1 MSECVTL
8 DSSLFARI
16 NLSSEIYPLS
26 LLQSASHRFS
36 MTLHLVASL
45 ASLLWVIGTGRAMP
59 TEAEI
64 GWAST
69 TEGIT
74 DPPHPHTVHII

>member
-1 MSECVTL
+1 MKVYL
-8 DSSLFARI
+8 G
-16 NLSSEIYPLS
+16 
-26 LLQSASHRFS
+26 ASI
-36 MTLHLVASL
+36 

-69 TEGIT
+69 SQVIA
-74 DPPHPHTVHII
+74 

>member
-1 MSECVTL
+1 MK
-8 DSSLFARI
+8 
-16 NLSSEIYPLS
+16 
-26 LLQSASHRFS
+26 
-36 MTLHLVASL
+36 LHLVPSL

-69 TEGIT
+69 TEVIT
-74 DPPHPHTVHII
+74 DPPHPHTPSILSEAAPPGPLDRIWVRVSGY